1 MKRIRILLLSLA
13 LVLPLTA
20 QAADNGNLPQA
31 DAKALWTY
39 MTQTSPYSGWGY
51 WPGRYGMYEGTEPHG
66 AQLKVYANG
75 PALRAAREGKPMP
88 AGAIVVK
95 ENYGKDGKTLM
106 AVTPMYKVTGYNP
119 EGGDWF
125 WAKYNA
131 DGSIDKEGKV
141 GGCIKC
147 HQAVKDQ
154 NWIFNK
160 AE

>member
-1 MKRIRILLLSLA
+1 MKRLASIVLTLILSSF
-13 LVLPLTA
+13 LPAVSTMA
-20 QAADNGNLPQA
+20 EELPA
-31 DAKALWTY
+31 PDGKALWTY
-39 MTQTSPYSGWGY
+39 MTKTSPYVGWGY

-66 AQLKVYANG
+66 AHLKVFANG

-95 ENYGKDGKTLM
+95 ENYGMDGKTLM
-106 AVTPMYKVTGYNP
+106 AVTPMYKMNGYNP

-147 HQAVKDQ
+147 HEAVKDQ